1 MGITESGL
9 SLYCLFL
16 YFNWTYLPIKI
27 TYQILGCNPKS
38 VFYKMEVTMPQL
50 SALFIAM
57 SAIGFDLIYTG
68 DTFSK
73 GGGVGGGHSIAP
85 GETK

>member
-1 MGITESGL
+1 
-9 SLYCLFL
+9 
-16 YFNWTYLPIKI
+16 
-27 TYQILGCNPKS
+27 
-38 VFYKMEVTMPQL
+38 MPQL